1 MQNRIVG
8 VIGPKGS
15 GKTYSVVQELVMK
28 APRVAVFDMVREPA
42 YLVCEP
48 ITGQLRRFAESISQ
62 PEFRVTYRPV
72 VFERD
77 GDDIHTPELDKVV
90 TACYLRGDM
99 TLVIDESHLLL
110 TARRC
115 PTMLLVSNW
124 IGRHRRFSFA
134 YVAQTL
140 STVSVP
146 LRRNT
151 DEFYF
156 WRITEP
162 IDIDGI
168 SDRCGKD
175 VAIQVANLRAT
186 DDRRHEGGIIVP
198 GQRLHWTKTEGI
210 VDVTV

>member
-1 MQNRIVG
+1 MQNRIMG

-15 GKTYSVVQELVMK
+15 GKTYTVAEEINRMD
-28 APRVAVFDMVREPA
+28 RVAVFDMVRESA
-42 YLVCEP
+42 YLCCEP
-48 ITGQLRRFAESISQ
+48 IVGKPKQFAEAISL
-62 PEFRVTYRPV
+62 PAFKVAYRPT
-72 VFERD
+72 VFEIN
-77 GDDIHTPELDKVV
+77 GDDIHCPELSPIV

-115 PTMLLVSNW
+115 PTMLLISNW
-124 IGRHRRFSFA
+124 VGRHRRFSIV

-140 STVSVP
+140 ATVSVP

-162 IDIDGI
+162 NDLVGI
-168 SDRCGKD
+168 SDRCGSE
-175 VAIQVANLRAT
+175 VSERVANLRAT
-186 DDRRHEGGIIVP
+186 NDQRDKGGIIVP
-198 GQRLHWTKTEGI
+198 GQRLHWSKTDGIMEITK
-210 VDVTV
+210 